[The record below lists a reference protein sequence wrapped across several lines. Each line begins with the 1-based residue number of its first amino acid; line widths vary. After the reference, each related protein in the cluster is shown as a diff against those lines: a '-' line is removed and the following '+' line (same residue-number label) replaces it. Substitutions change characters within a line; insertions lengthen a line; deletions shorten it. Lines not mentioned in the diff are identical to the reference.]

1 MNVILLGPPGSG
13 KGTQSKILV
22 KNRGMVQ
29 LSTGD
34 MLREAVKAGSD
45 IGKKVAGIMEAGELV
60 TDDIMNALIEE
71 RLSKKNSGFIFD
83 GYPRTLNQADSLD
96 EQLANANTRI
106 EMVIELTV
114 DVDQLIDRI
123 VGRIS
128 CANCGAMYHIT
139 HQPPK
144 KEGVCDACGSTE
156 LYQRRDDNEE
166 SFRTRLLEYYQKTAP
181 LTGYYHRAGLLQYV
195 SSIGSIEDIA
205 TRIGTTLDAG

>member
-1 MNVILLGPPGSG
+1 MNLILLGPPGSG

-106 EMVIELTV
+106 DMVIELTV
-114 DVDQLIDRI
+114 DVDHLIDRI

-139 HQPPK
+139 HHPPK

-156 LYQRRDDNEE
+156 LYQRKDDNEE

-195 SSIGSIEDIA
+195 SSIGSIPEI
-205 TRIGTTLDAG
+205 TSRIETTLETV